1 MLKNFIYIIKYIIIN
16 SPLYLIY
23 NIFWAILYSFSQLI
37 NLFFLPYILRL
48 IEQNVSINYIISF
61 LFIVFLF
68 RLIVDFFMAYMNMN
82 YVPKAELDLQKK
94 IQSQLFNKAV
104 NVDLSKYDD
113 PDFYN
118 EFIII
123 NSEMDVSI
131 LKIVNNIRTIIY
143 SLLISFSTITIILNL
158 DIFSIIFVIISLILS
173 YFMSSK
179 GNTLVYNRDI
189 ERKYFNRKLSYINR
203 VFYFREYA
211 KEVRLSDISN
221 KLIEDCRDCLKNIKN
236 INIKYGYKLLIL
248 NFINSYLL
256 NTLIYTGI
264 LNLYL
269 IYKVLVLKTI
279 TISTFFALYT
289 AIRYVYSDLWNILML
304 FPEFKRYN
312 GYIDKFKTFMECET
326 NIVNSN
332 STLEL
337 PSRFESLELKNVSF
351 FYTKD
356 NYILK
361 NINLSIKRNE
371 KIALVG
377 HNGAG
382 KSTLVKLILRLY
394 EVREGE
400 IKYNNCSI
408 KDFDLKKYRGEFG
421 VVLQDFKLFSTSLA
435 ENVVMDIFQENLYD
449 DVMEALNL
457 AGLGDKIEIFEKGIE
472 TVLYKEF
479 DNDGILLSGG
489 EEQKL
494 AISRIFIRDFE
505 VIIMDEPTSALDP
518 IAEYKLNKIILE
530 KFKDKTVIF
539 ISHRL
544 LSVTIADKIYMLEK
558 GEVVEQGTHKELL
571 NLNGKY
577 AELFMS
583 QALKYKKEGE
593 K

>member
-1 MLKNFIYIIKYIIIN
+1 M
-16 SPLYLIY
+16 
-23 NIFWAILYSFSQLI
+23 
-37 NLFFLPYILRL
+37 
-48 IEQNVSINYIISF
+48 
-61 LFIVFLF
+61 
-68 RLIVDFFMAYMNMN
+68 
-82 YVPKAELDLQKK
+82 
-94 IQSQLFNKAV
+94 
-104 NVDLSKYDD
+104 
-113 PDFYN
+113 
-118 EFIII
+118 
-123 NSEMDVSI
+123 
-131 LKIVNNIRTIIY
+131 
-143 SLLISFSTITIILNL
+143 
-158 DIFSIIFVIISLILS
+158 
-173 YFMSSK
+173 
-179 GNTLVYNRDI
+179 
-189 ERKYFNRKLSYINR
+189 
-203 VFYFREYA
+203 
-211 KEVRLSDISN
+211 
-221 KLIEDCRDCLKNIKN
+221 
-236 INIKYGYKLLIL
+236 
-248 NFINSYLL
+248 
-256 NTLIYTGI
+256 
-264 LNLYL
+264 
-269 IYKVLVLKTI
+269 
-279 TISTFFALYT
+279 
-289 AIRYVYSDLWNILML
+289 
-304 FPEFKRYN
+304 
-312 GYIDKFKTFMECET
+312 
-326 NIVNSN
+326 
-332 STLEL
+332 
-337 PSRFESLELKNVSF
+337 
-351 FYTKD
+351 
-356 NYILK
+356 
-361 NINLSIKRNE
+361 
-371 KIALVG
+371 G

-435 ENVVMDIFQENLYD
+435 ENVVMDIFQENLYK

-457 AGLGDKIEIFEKGIE
+457 AGLGDKIEIFEKCIE